1 MVTCMVFNILI
12 TVEVVKPVETHLHHI
27 AYAKSLRTKKNGLVT
42 AYACGF
48 ARLRAPA
55 KHWRNAFTAEVGT
68 ALLSKSL
75 HPQKTIPLQYLLNSQ
90 ILRLA
95 RCPFLVASAKVK
107 TSIFWVPPKAAQD
120 LTPLPSRRPRP
131 LMDLMDLMD
140 LIQKI
145 DGTICECKEGSK
157 KDRNVIPYI
166 IYIY

>member
-1 MVTCMVFNILI
+1 MNCWFELHCTCKPYESRCQFQVAMVSSWWHAWSLI
-12 TVEVVKPVETHLHHI
+12 
-27 AYAKSLRTKKNGLVT
+27 YWFVT

-75 HPQKTIPLQYLLNSQ
+75 HPPKTIPLQYLLNSQ

-107 TSIFWVPPKAAQD
+107 TSIFWVPQSGSGLDSFAFSSTSASMD
-120 LTPLPSRRPRP
+120 

-140 LIQKI
+140 S
-145 DGTICECKEGSK
+145 ENRWE
-157 KDRNVIPYI
+157 NPWM
-166 IYIY
+166 